1 MHFPISFSNFICSL
15 IPNHCSII
23 LQAGQSYASGFIKIS
38 PEKQIAMADRKFEV
52 KMKLDDGAGGN
63 IKVYKT
69 NSEHFSTWEQVD
81 AEIQDGTATFQVG

>member
-1 MHFPISFSNFICSL
+1 MWYIFQFVFQFSYAQRS
-15 IPNHCSII
+15 PTTI
-23 LQAGQSYASGFIKIS
+23 LQAGQSYASDFILIS

-81 AEIQDGTATFQVG
+81 AEIQDGTASFQVG

>member
-1 MHFPISFSNFICSL
+1 MVHFPICFPILICSA
-15 IPNHCSII
+15 IPYHII
-23 LQAGQSYASGFIKIS
+23 LQAGQSYASDFIKIS

-81 AEIQDGTATFQVG
+81 AEIQDGTASFQVG